1 MENYFYY
8 YKVRFYVDCIE
19 QVADGFT
26 FGKSWNEVISNLAN
40 YYGEDEM
47 VEILNLRI
55 LGDGGAC
62 IEVEDINEDLMK
74 IGIKVKKVEKDDE
87 KK

>member
-19 QVADGFT
+19 KIADGFT
-26 FGKSWNEVISNLAN
+26 FGKDWNEVISNLTD
-40 YYGEDEM
+40 YYGENEM

-55 LGDGGAC
+55 LGDGGTC
-62 IEVEDINEDLMK
+62 IEIEDIDTDLME
-74 IGIKVKKVEKDDE
+74 IGIKIKEDEKDE
-87 KK
+87 GKK

>member
-19 QVADGFT
+19 QIADGFT

-55 LGDGGAC
+55 LGDGGTC

>member
-8 YKVRFYVDCIE
+8 YKVRFYVDCVE
-19 QVADGFT
+19 QIADGFT
-26 FGKSWNEVISNLAN
+26 FGKSWTEVISNLAN

-55 LGDGGAC
+55 LGDGGTC